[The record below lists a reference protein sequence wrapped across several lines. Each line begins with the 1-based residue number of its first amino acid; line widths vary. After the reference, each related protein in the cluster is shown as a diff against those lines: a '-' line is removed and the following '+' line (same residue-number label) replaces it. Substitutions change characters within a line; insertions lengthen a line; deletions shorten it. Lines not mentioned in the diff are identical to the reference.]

1 METQLLNNT
10 LVIFRRELRSFFDSP
25 MAYIFLVVFAVVNGY
40 FFTNT
45 FFLYG
50 QSDMRALFGIVPLVY
65 LFFIPGV
72 MMGLISREKGLGTIE
87 IISTLP
93 INDRDIVIGKYLA
106 GFVLIL
112 MALLTTSLHY
122 ITLISVGTEIDHGAV
137 FTGYLGLALVG
148 GVYASIGLFASS
160 LTDNQ
165 VVSFIVGIAIIFVF
179 WLMDK
184 MLLFV
189 HPSLAGIVQYI
200 SVEFHLSNISRGVID
215 TRNIIYFGSVI
226 GFFLFLTT
234 RLVESRR
241 WR

>member
-1 METQLLNNT
+1 MNNI

-25 MAYIFLVVFAVVNGY
+25 MAYVFLVVFAVVNGY

-137 FTGYLGLALVG
+137 FTGYLGLALVA

-241 WR
+241 WS

>member
-25 MAYIFLVVFAVVNGY
+25 MAYVFLVVFAVVNGY

-112 MALLTTSLHY
+112 IALFTTSLHY

-189 HPSLAGIVQYI
+189 HPALAGIVQYI

-241 WR
+241 WS

>member
-1 METQLLNNT
+1 MEIQQLNNAII
-10 LVIFRRELRSFFDSP
+10 IFHRELKSFFDSP
-25 MAYIFLVVFAVVNGY
+25 MAYVFLVVFAVVNGY

-72 MMGLISREKGLGTIE
+72 MMGLISREKGLGTLE

-93 INDRDIVIGKYLA
+93 IHDRDIVLGKYLA

-112 MALLTTSLHY
+112 IALLTTSLHY
-122 ITLISVGTEIDHGAV
+122 ITLIAVG
-137 FTGYLGLALVG
+137 
-148 GVYASIGLFASS
+148 
-160 LTDNQ
+160 N
-165 VVSFIVGIAIIFVF
+165 VSFIVGIAIIFVF

-189 HPSLAGIVQYI
+189 HPSLAGIVQYL

-241 WR
+241 WS

>member
-112 MALLTTSLHY
+112 IALFTTSLHY